1 MNLEIALMA
10 RFCDDYNNKDAFNL
24 LTLIQKIEVFK
35 YALQATDG
43 RDLAKVVISYSL
55 MTTNHFFLF
64 LE

>member
-1 MNLEIALMA
+1 MNLEVALMA
-10 RFCDDYNNKDAFNL
+10 RFCDDYNNKDSFNL

-43 RDLAKVVISYSL
+43 RDLAKVVTSQYFHES
-55 MTTNHFFLF
+55 HFLF